1 MEKLR
6 FPIIR
11 RPVSLEPR
19 ALSMEEYLRFV
30 TFNLK
35 YAVNKKKY
43 HRVKKAEAVKNHFIF
58 KEKR

>member
-11 RPVSLEPR
+11 NCVSPEPK

-30 TFNLK
+30 IFNLK
-35 YAVNKKKY
+35 YAVNRKIY
-43 HRVKKAEAVKNHFIF
+43 RRLKKAQAVKTPFRLLG
-58 KEKR
+58 E